1 MLSRPGLVFPSLRG
15 PVIGF
20 AGVLMGAV
28 GLVLL
33 LACTNL
39 ANLLL
44 ARASRRQREIA
55 IRLSVGAS
63 RLRLIRQ
70 LLTESVLLS
79 AAGGLVGFALAL
91 GINRLL
97 VAFQP
102 PTDMNLALDL
112 HADYLV
118 LGVTALLS
126 VLTGALF
133 GLVPA
138 LQATNPELA
147 SALKERV
154 SGESRYQSR
163 WRNSLVVAQGALSF
177 VLLIAAGL
185 VVRSLHTPNRS
196 NLVLSPATWSRFRS
210 TSVCKAMT
218 ALAAAPSTSKW
229 RSASA
234 RCPAS
239 DRPPSPALSR

>member
-39 ANLLL
+39 ANLLP

-112 HADYLV
+112 HRR
-118 LGVTALLS
+118 LS
-126 VLTGALF
+126 GARRHC
-133 GLVPA
+133 PA
-138 LQATNPELA
+138 LRAHGRA
-147 SALKERV
+147 
-154 SGESRYQSR
+154 
-163 WRNSLVVAQGALSF
+163 
-177 VLLIAAGL
+177 
-185 VVRSLHTPNRS
+185 VR
-196 NLVLSPATWSRFRS
+196 LSP
-210 TSVCKAMT
+210 
-218 ALAAAPSTSKW
+218 
-229 RSASA
+229 RSASHQPGTGFSVE
-234 RCPAS
+234 RTRIRRKP
-239 DRPPSPALSR
+239 LSIAVA